1 MDKTIIFSIIPNILF
16 LLALIYLIFSGL
28 STTKATNV
36 EFNSFLIF
44 FDALAKKDVLAGV
57 IDFITFVFYEAL
69 LPLLPFFFLLALGFF
84 LTFLFLKNIK
94 FYFFIFQIVFLLL
107 VLLYT
112 KFSILILTSFLGIL
126 ISSLILFK
134 STDKERKGFSFT
146 NSLIFKHLNIVIF
159 LIAIG
164 LFLNSY
170 FKFEIY
176 KPIALDANIKFVQKI
191 VPDVGNFSDQLKG
204 MEIDLVNKTCEG
216 IKGGIIESYQQFPQD
231 VRENCERV
239 HESSIFVVD
248 TVKQEAMSKIKMWNI
263 TGGEEIQAITKLFP
277 ILEQS
282 VKATPLILAI
292 SFYLLS
298 RVEIFFIA
306 LFFGFI
312 GFVLKPR
319 EKKQKAILKKA

>member
-1 MDKTIIFSIIPNILF
+1 MDKTIIFSIIPNVF
-16 LLALIYLIFSGL
+16 FFLALIYLIFSGL

-36 EFNSFLIF
+36 EFDSFLIF

-57 IDFITFVFYEAL
+57 IDFITFVFYEAF
-69 LPLLPFFFLLALGFF
+69 LPLLPFLFLLALAFF

-94 FYFFIFQIVFLLL
+94 FYFFIFQVLFL
-107 VLLYT
+107 VLILFYT
-112 KFSILILTSFLGIL
+112 KFSILFLTLFLGIL

-134 STDKERKGFSFT
+134 STDKEKKGFSFT

-159 LIAIG
+159 LLAIG

-170 FKFEIY
+170 FKFEVY
-176 KPIALDANIKFVQKI
+176 KPIALDANIKFVQRI
-191 VPDVGNFSDQLKG
+191 IPNVGNFSDQLKN
-204 MEIDLVNKTCEG
+204 MATDLVNKTCEG
-216 IKGGIIESYQQFPQD
+216 IRGGIIESYQQFPQD
-231 VRENCERV
+231 VKENCERV

-248 TVKQEAMSKIKMWNI
+248 TVKQEVISQIKTWNI
-263 TGGEEIQAITKLFP
+263 TGEEVQTITKLFP

-282 VKATPLILAI
+282 VKATPLILGI

-306 LFFGFI
+306 LFFGFL

-319 EKKQKAILKKA
+319 EKKQKPILKKA